1 MNLVSV
7 LRRPLY
13 RRFAT
18 ATRQFIPTS
27 QLTAADHRPIPHG
40 AVQLD
45 LTTAQEI
52 EEEVDAGN
60 GGDGFDND
68 KQQPHPESPNFY
80 TARSTYYDNLL
91 ELQNA
96 ISRTRGT
103 LRRLHLLPLPEFA
116 RKSLKP
122 MPTVWKTPEEMTV
135 DFETTM
141 TISRYRKV
149 TVLLN
154 ELNEYLRIATT
165 AGHTDI
171 ADKIG
176 AIIGIFES
184 GKKEAFLARGLRKP
198 VQLDQHGRS
207 YTFGKRKT
215 SAARVWMIPVKG
227 VDSSSSID
235 QTGHTETA
243 TDVNV
248 DQLFGLSNGG
258 PEPRSINVTASTI
271 LVNNIPIA
279 EYFPQPVDRERIVRP
294 LKIAGVLG
302 KYNVFTLA
310 RGGGT
315 TGQSGAIAHGIAKGI
330 FAHEPETG
338 TVLKRAKLLRRDP
351 RMVERKKTNLAKARK
366 AYTWVKR

>member
-1 MNLVSV
+1 MNFVRSQVCSV

-13 RRFAT
+13 RPFAT
-18 ATRQFIPTS
+18 ATRPFIPTS
-27 QLTAADHRPIPHG
+27 QLTFADHLPPPSG
-40 AVQLD
+40 AIELD
-45 LTTAQEI
+45 QNTFA
-52 EEEVDAGN
+52 D
-60 GGDGFDND
+60 DDYFDND
-68 KQQPHPESPNFY
+68 QQKPHPDSPTFY

-96 ISRTRGT
+96 IARTRGT
-103 LRRLHLLPLPEFA
+103 LRRLHLLPLPDFA

-171 ADKIG
+171 ADRIG
-176 AIIGIFES
+176 AIVSMFES
-184 GKKEAFLARGLRKP
+184 GKKEAFLARGVRKP
-198 VQLDQHGRS
+198 VQLDQYGRS

-215 SAARVWMIPVKG
+215 SAARVWMIPVR
-227 VDSSSSID
+227 DTFSPSMD
-235 QTGHTETA
+235 QLGSTETA
-243 TDVNV
+243 ADVNV
-248 DQLFGLSNGG
+248 NQLFGLSNGLKTR
-258 PEPRSINVTASTI
+258 PINVTASTI
-271 LVNNIPIA
+271 LVNNLPIS

-302 KYNVFTLA
+302 KYNVFILV

-330 FAHEPETG
+330 FAHQPEAG